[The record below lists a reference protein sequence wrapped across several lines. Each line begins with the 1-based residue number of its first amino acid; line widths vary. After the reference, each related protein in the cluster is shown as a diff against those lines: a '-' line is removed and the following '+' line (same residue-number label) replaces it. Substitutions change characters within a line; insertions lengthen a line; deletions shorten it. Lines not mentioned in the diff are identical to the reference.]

1 MRTADN
7 EETKELVACIQ
18 KAIAAAEREE
28 ELAAHQSK
36 VSTRLETT
44 KLWGAQ
50 VVPENSDGNHGHE

>member
-44 KLWGAQ
+44 KVG
-50 VVPENSDGNHGHE
+50 VRK